1 MTIAAEA
8 PGAAGTVIGAGH
20 AGDGFS
26 PSPTRTVKLHWFEL
40 AALVAVQV
48 TVVEPRPKLE
58 SLAGEQLTL
67 SAHEASGVP

>member
-1 MTIAAEA
+1 
-8 PGAAGTVIGAGH
+8 VIGAGQD
-20 AGDGFS
+20 GDGFS
-26 PSPTRTVKLHWFEL
+26 PSPTLTVKLHWAEP

-67 SAHEASGVP
+67 SAQDASGDP